1 MRRTKR
7 KNKKILKRQRIRYK
21 KKREKAKEVNK
32 YGKERTTNRRRNTEA
47 PRYLH

>member
-1 MRRTKR
+1 M
-7 KNKKILKRQRIRYK
+7 
-21 KKREKAKEVNK
+21 KATTKEVNK

>member
-7 KNKKILKRQRIRYK
+7 KNKKILKHQRIRYK

-32 YGKERTTNRRRNTEA
+32 YGKERTTNGRRNTEA
-47 PRYLH
+47 SGYLH